1 MDLSLE
7 QLSNLPPSTL
17 FAALPEFLATHI
29 SEPQARLAAT
39 HAVRERVATWT
50 DAEGIVVRDHLASV
64 GAEIQLY
71 EALPLLRPLS
81 RDWLGTLFK
90 TVTVNG
96 IENVDS
102 ALTQGP
108 VVVIGN
114 HLSYVDTQATDAALA
129 QMGREDIANRLVTVA
144 GPKVYEALFRR
155 FAAACLSTLPVPQS
169 GAVSNVNVSA
179 RDLARQAIQSL
190 KIGKSLPERGLV
202 LQIYPEG
209 TRTRNGRMGSFLRG
223 VHRYLAV
230 PGCQIVPMSHSGTD
244 VMFPIGSDTLS
255 PADYTITYGTPISV
269 EAAGSTRDALTAAW
283 HAVRQALPEHL
294 QPDADTPP
302 LA

>member
-1 MDLSLE
+1 MNVSLE
-7 QLSNLPPSTL
+7 QLADLPPAVL
-17 FAALPEFLATHI
+17 FAALPEFLGTHI
-29 SEPQARLAAT
+29 SDPAARETAIRL
-39 HAVRERVATWT
+39 VKERVAGWS
-50 DAEGIVVRDHLASV
+50 DEDGAAIRDHLSSV
-64 GAEIQLY
+64 GNDIELY
-71 EALPLLRPLS
+71 EAHPQLRPLS

-96 IENVDS
+96 AQHFDS
-102 ALTQGP
+102 ALEQGP

-129 QMGREDIANRLVTVA
+129 RIGREDLANRLVTVA
-144 GPKVYEALFRR
+144 GPKVYESLFRR

-169 GAVSNVNVSA
+169 GAVSDAGVSP

-190 KIGKSLPERGLV
+190 KLGKALPERGLV

-230 PGCQIVPMSHSGTD
+230 PGCHIVPMSHSGTD
-244 VMFPIGSDTLS
+244 VMFPIGSETLA
-255 PADYTITYGTPISV
+255 PADYTVTYGAPISV
-269 EAAGSTRDALTAAW
+269 EEAGSTRDALAAAW
-283 HAVRQALPEHL
+283 HAVRDGLPEHL
-294 QPDADTPP
+294 QPDADTAP
-302 LA
+302 LG